1 MHKKLILLL
10 GLICLIKHIH
20 SQPLQLGFD
29 AKEYRELMLVSV
41 MTSSESDTSAY
52 AKKFDRPH
60 AFKMIYRSPVMG
72 LDNLWDHWERDGKVD
87 AISIRGTTRNAVSWL
102 ANFYAAMIPGKGS
115 ITLHDSSIFT
125 YKFAEHPRAA
135 VHVGWTIATGF
146 LYQDILPR
154 IMDRYRQGIHDFLI
168 IGHSQGGAISY
179 LLTAQLLYAQKN
191 GDIPSD
197 IRFKTY
203 CSAAPKPGNLF
214 FAYDYESNIPEGW
227 AYNVVNAAD
236 WVPET
241 PFSVQTVSDFNQPNP
256 FDGLESSLKK
266 QKLITRL
273 VVKHVYNQLNNP
285 TIKSKRRFKK
295 YLGKKAAGYVKK
307 NLKGFKEPEYV
318 HSTNYVRAGATVVL
332 MPDEAYHAQ
341 YPSDTS
347 NAFIHHLHDPYL
359 LLLKKLEKPDMKA
372 KTAQSATQRP
382 GS

>member
-1 MHKKLILLL
+1 MYMNKKLFLFL
-10 GLICLIKHIH
+10 GLFCFTNHIL
-20 SQPLQLGFD
+20 SQAIQPGFD
-29 AKEYRELMLVSV
+29 AREYRELMLLNVLTGSD
-41 MTSSESDTSAY
+41 SDTSAY
-52 AKKFDRPH
+52 AKKFEKPKL
-60 AFKMIYRSPVMG
+60 FKMIYRSPVMG

-115 ITLHDSSIFT
+115 ITLNDSSNFT

-135 VHVGWTIATGF
+135 VHVGWTIATGY

-154 IMDRYRQGIHDFLI
+154 IRERYRQGIHDFLI

-179 LLTAQLLYAQKN
+179 LLTAQLRYAQQQ
-191 GDIPSD
+191 GDIPAD

-214 FAYDYESNIPEGW
+214 FAYDYEANIPEGW

-256 FDGLESSLKK
+256 FAGMDTALKK

-273 VVKHVYNQLNNP
+273 VVKYVYDRLNNP
-285 TIKSKRRFKK
+285 TIRSKRRFKK
-295 YLGKKAAGYVKK
+295 YLGKKAAGFVKK

-318 HSTNYVRAGATVVL
+318 HSTNYVRAGATIVL
-332 MPDEAYHAQ
+332 MPDEPYNAK
-341 YPSDTS
+341 YPSDNN

-359 LLLKKLEKPDMKA
+359 LLLEKLEKPIMRA
-372 KTAQSATQRP
+372 KLGQNSTP
-382 GS
+382 

>member
-10 GLICLIKHIH
+10 GLICLINYGI
-20 SQPLQLGFD
+20 SQPLQPGFD

-41 MTSSESDTSAY
+41 MTASESDTSAY
-52 AKKFDRPH
+52 AKKFERPN

-87 AISIRGTTRNAVSWL
+87 AISIRGTTPNAVSWL

-115 ITLHDSSIFT
+115 ITLSDSNSFT

-135 VHVGWTIATGF
+135 VHVGWTVATGF

-227 AYNVVNAAD
+227 AYNVVNSAD

-256 FDGLESSLKK
+256 FDGLESSLKN

-273 VVKHVYNQLNNP
+273 VMKYVYNQLNNP

-332 MPDEAYHAQ
+332 MPDEAYHTR

-347 NAFIHHLHDPYL
+347 NAFIHHMHDPYL
-359 LLLKKLEKPDMKA
+359 LLLQKLGKPDMKA
-372 KTAQSATQRP
+372 KSAQSASLRP